1 MPPTK
6 IVCDAKHVKYEPS
19 EDEWA
24 CPFCGA
30 NGDDFYIDPEPGD
43 FEAHEECVLLHEADL
58 IVCNNCEK
66 SITGKAFSA
75 RLVKKKNLVVCP
87 CCKGKGYVVDD
98 GKSPAKRRD
107 RKDVA
112 R

>member
-43 FEAHEECVLLHEADL
+43 DLSNDECILLHETDL

-66 SITGKAFSA
+66 SIRGKAFSA
-75 RLVKKKNLVVCP
+75 SLVKKKNLVVCP

-98 GKSPAKRRD
+98 GKSPAKRGD